1 MRSQKSA
8 LLAKVDDDREFLIE
22 FFRDFVRCP
31 SPNPPG
37 DTRRAAEH
45 VLKLFRSRGVE
56 HRIIAPN
63 EIMPNIVASFDGGKP
78 GRHLA
83 LNGHIDVFPVGDGK
97 GWTKDPWGGEIS
109 EGRIYG
115 RGACDM
121 KCGTTASIFTYLY
134 LREIRDELHG
144 KLTLSAVSDEE
155 TFGPWGARYL
165 FAHHPE
171 IIGDCCLNGEP
182 TSLDTFRFGE
192 KGPLWLRFAVRTHG
206 AHGAYKHRSASAT
219 AIAAKL
225 ISELETIEALPVQE
239 PGNLAPVLDAA
250 NAIVDRAWGAGAA
263 RNLRRVTVNPGIV
276 RGGVKVNMVAAE
288 CVFEVDFRLPNGI
301 EDRQIRAKVDEILMA
316 YPEAS
321 YETLVYNPPSW
332 SPPDAEMAN
341 YIRENAHVVSGVEPI
356 PVISLGGTDARLWRY
371 CNVPAIVYGPS
382 PIEMGGVDESV
393 GVNEFISIV
402 KTHVASAY
410 DYMSRETQV

>member
-1 MRSQKSA
+1 MSSRKPA
-8 LLAKVDDDREFLIE
+8 LMARVDNDRELLIAFL
-22 FFRDFVRCP
+22 RDFIRCP

-45 VLKLFRSRGVE
+45 VLNLLRSHGAE
-56 HRIIAPN
+56 HRVIAPN
-63 EIMPNIVASFDGGKP
+63 GLMPNIVASFEGGKP

-83 LNGHIDVFPVGDGK
+83 LNGHIDVFPAGDGR
-97 GWTKDPWGGEIS
+97 GWTRDPWGAEMS
-109 EGRIYG
+109 EGKIYG

-121 KCGTTASIFTYLY
+121 KSGTTASIFTYLY
-134 LREIRDELHG
+134 LREIREELHG
-144 KLTLSAVSDEE
+144 RLTLSAVSDEE

-165 FAHHPE
+165 FEHHPE

-192 KGPLWLRFAVRTHG
+192 KGPLWLRFTVRTHG

-219 AIAAKL
+219 AIAARL
-225 ISELETIEALPVQE
+225 ISELETIESMPVPE
-239 PGNLAPVLDAA
+239 PGNLAAVLDAA
-250 NAIVDRAWGAGAA
+250 NEIADRAWGTGAA
-263 RNLRRVTVNPGIV
+263 RNLRRVTVNPGFV

-288 CVFEVDFRLPNGI
+288 CVFEIDFRLPNGL
-301 EDRQIRAKVDEILMA
+301 EDRHVRSKVDEILTS

-341 YIRENAHVVSGVEPI
+341 YIRANARAISGIEPVPVV
-356 PVISLGGTDARLWRY
+356 SLGGTDARLWRY
-371 CNVPAIVYGPS
+371 RNVPAIVYGPS

-393 GVNEFISIV
+393 GVEEFISIV
-402 KTHVASAY
+402 KTHLASAY
-410 DYMSRETQV
+410 DYMSRET

>member
-1 MRSQKSA
+1 MYSRKQA
-8 LLAKVDDDREFLIE
+8 LMARVDDDRELLIAFL
-22 FFRDFVRCP
+22 RDFIRCP

-45 VLKLFRSRGVE
+45 VLKLLQSRGAE
-56 HRIIAPN
+56 HRVIAPN
-63 EIMPNIVASFDGGKP
+63 ELMPNIVASFEGGKP

-83 LNGHIDVFPVGDGK
+83 LNGHIDVFPPGDGRS
-97 GWTKDPWGGEIS
+97 WTKDPWDAEMS
-109 EGRIYG
+109 EGKIYG

-121 KCGTTASIFTYLY
+121 KSGTTASIFTYLY

-144 KLTLSAVSDEE
+144 RLTLSAVSDEE
-155 TFGPWGARYL
+155 TFGPWGTRYL
-165 FAHHPE
+165 FEQHPE

-192 KGPLWLRFAVRTHG
+192 KGPLWLRFTVRTHG

-219 AIAAKL
+219 AIAARL
-225 ISELETIEALPVQE
+225 ISELETIESMPVPE
-239 PGNLAPVLDAA
+239 PGNLAAVLDAA
-250 NAIVDRAWGAGAA
+250 NEIVDRAWGTGAA
-263 RNLRRVTVNPGIV
+263 LNLRRVTVNPGIV

-288 CVFEVDFRLPNGI
+288 CVFEIDFRLPNGL
-301 EDRQIRAKVDEILMA
+301 EDRHVRAKVDEILTS

-332 SPPDAEMAN
+332 SPPDTEMAD
-341 YIRENAHVVSGVEPI
+341 YIRANAHAISGVEPM
-356 PVISLGGTDARLWRY
+356 PVVSLGGTDARLWRY
-371 CNVPAIVYGPS
+371 RNIPAIVYGPS

-393 GVNEFISIV
+393 GVEEFISIV

-410 DYMSRETQV
+410 DYMSRES